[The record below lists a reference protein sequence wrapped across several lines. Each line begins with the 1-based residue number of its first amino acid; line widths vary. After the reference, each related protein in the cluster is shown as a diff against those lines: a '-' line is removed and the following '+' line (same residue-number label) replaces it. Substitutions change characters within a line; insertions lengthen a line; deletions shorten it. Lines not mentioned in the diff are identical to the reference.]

1 MSIISSKVLF
11 FNGILLELCLLSLVF
26 LLFLLYG
33 LIDLAL
39 PPALHLLPELGK
51 VVHLLDLSLSHV
63 LQILVVFR
71 DVRNHDLNYLTQKA
85 KIKLTSKHVD
95 TN

>member
-51 VVHLLDLSLSHV
+51 VVYLFDLGLPHV

-71 DVRNHDLNYLTQKA
+71 NVRNHDLNYKQRKA
-85 KIKLTSKHVD
+85 IY
-95 TN
+95 